1 MLGRA
6 VAAFLALP
14 GVVAFAI
21 PIAVGAS
28 AGRPVRRVAVAAV
41 VLCIG
46 TLLLLWCVREF
57 YVAGRGTLAPWAPPK
72 RLVTSGPYRFSRNP
86 MYLGVITILLGWW
99 LLWDSRTLLIY
110 ALAVMCAVNL
120 RVRLAE
126 EPWAARD
133 FGSEW
138 DAYRARVPRWFV

>member
-21 PIAVGAS
+21 PIALGTS
-28 AGRPVRRVAVAAV
+28 AARPVHHVAVAAP
-41 VLCIG
+41 VLCVG

-57 YVAGRGTLAPWAPPK
+57 YVAGGGTLAPWAPPK

-86 MYLGVITILLGWW
+86 MYLGVITILLGWC

-110 ALAVMCAVNL
+110 TLAVMCAVYL

-138 DAYRARVPRWFV
+138 EAYRARVPRWLV